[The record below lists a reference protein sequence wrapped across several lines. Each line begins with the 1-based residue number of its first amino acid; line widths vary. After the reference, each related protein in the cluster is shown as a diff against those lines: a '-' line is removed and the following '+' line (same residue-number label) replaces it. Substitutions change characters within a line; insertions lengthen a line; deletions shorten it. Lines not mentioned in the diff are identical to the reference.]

1 MKKLFFLLFIFIVA
15 IITACPS
22 ANAPANSNAVSNLN
36 TITNI
41 PPEFSNRPIEP
52 SGNSTPGIPDP
63 RNVNMNAVPKGT
75 TPTPGIPDPKNV
87 NKAVP
92 KGATPTPGIPDPA
105 NVKKQMNT
113 RLPANVIN
121 QIPKNEKELE
131 KTINDT
137 LKTVRKKP

>member
-1 MKKLFFLLFIFIVA
+1 MKKLFFLLFIFIAA
-15 IITACPS
+15 IFTACLS
-22 ANAPANSNAVSNLN
+22 ANEPANSNAVSNTN

-63 RNVNMNAVPKGT
+63 KTVNMNAVTKGT
-75 TPTPGIPDPKNV
+75 TPTPGIPDPKNM
-87 NKAVP
+87 NTAVP
-92 KGATPTPGIPDPA
+92 KGATPTPGIPDQA
-105 NVKKQMNT
+105 NLKKQME
-113 RLPANVIN
+113 RRRPANMVN